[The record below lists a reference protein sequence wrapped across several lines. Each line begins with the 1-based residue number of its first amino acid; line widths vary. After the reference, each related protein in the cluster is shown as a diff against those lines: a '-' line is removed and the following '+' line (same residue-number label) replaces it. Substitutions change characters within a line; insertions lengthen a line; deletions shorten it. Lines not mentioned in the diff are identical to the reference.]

1 VLAFDV
7 FGTLLDWRSG
17 LVAELSAIARERN
30 LSIDS
35 AGIADAWRRKAGSLL
50 QKIAVGKRPFRPFE
64 DVLETALL
72 LLAREPSISAVPLR
86 DLPRLLQTWHRLPA
100 WPDAAAGLRRLRSC
114 YAVTTLSNG
123 GRKHLVDVT
132 HAADLAFD
140 RVFSTEEVKSY
151 KPDPRTYQ
159 LVPSV
164 LRVQPDRVMMVASH
178 GYDLKGAA
186 AQGLRTAFIR
196 RPQEWGTGK
205 PEALDFP
212 VDLAADD
219 LLDLAAQLDG

>member
-1 VLAFDV
+1 MLAFDV

-17 LVAELSAIARERN
+17 LVAELSAIARERH

-35 AGIADAWRRKAGSLL
+35 AAIADAWRRKAGSLL
-50 QKIAVGKRPFRPFE
+50 HEIAAGKRPFRPFE
-64 DVLETALL
+64 DVLQTAFL
-72 LLAREPSISAVPLR
+72 LLARERSISGVPLG
-86 DLPRLLQTWHRLPA
+86 DVPRLLKAWHRLPA
-100 WPDAAAGLRRLRSC
+100 WPDAAAGLRRRRARYL
-114 YAVTTLSNG
+114 VTTLSNG
-123 GRKHLVDVT
+123 GREHLMDVT

-151 KPDPRTYQ
+151 KPNPRTYE

-186 AQGLRTAFIR
+186 AQGLRTAFIL